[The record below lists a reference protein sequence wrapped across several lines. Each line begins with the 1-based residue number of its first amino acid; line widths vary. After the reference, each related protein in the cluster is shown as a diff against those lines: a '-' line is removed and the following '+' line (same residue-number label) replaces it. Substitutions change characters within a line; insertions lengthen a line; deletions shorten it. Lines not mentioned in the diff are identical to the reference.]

1 MLLLIAIL
9 FCLFTYK
16 FFTKWIWIILPFA
29 LVIDG
34 LIWIHAHQLLF
45 WIVFSAALITY
56 DLIYRHQHGG
66 KDPFYSN
73 K

>member
-34 LIWIHAHQLLF
+34 LLWIHAHQLLF

-56 DLIYRHQHGG
+56 DLIYRHQHDGR
-66 KDPFYSN
+66 DPFYSN